1 MKNQEKF
8 ECADCGCFYWVED
21 RSNFECPNCEV
32 VDKEYKYIYLPNGN
46 FIQIKFE
53 EWGIVYDSFN
63 KHNEHIKSLGYDLYE
78 ELNLTK
84 TK

>member
-1 MKNQEKF
+1 ME
-8 ECADCGCFYWVED
+8 
-21 RSNFECPNCEV
+21 
-32 VDKEYKYIYLPNGN
+32 KEYKYIYLPNGN

-63 KHNEHIKSLGYDLYE
+63 KHNEHIKSCGYDLYE